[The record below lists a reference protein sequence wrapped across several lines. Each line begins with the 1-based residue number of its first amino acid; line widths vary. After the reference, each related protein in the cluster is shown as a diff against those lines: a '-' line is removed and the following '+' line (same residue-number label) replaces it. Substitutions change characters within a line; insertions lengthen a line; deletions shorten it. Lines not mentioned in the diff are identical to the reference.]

1 MNDGPKAIEQLHRL
15 FCVSVML
22 RNAKTNNRGKA
33 HNYPQLILSYLLILA
48 YQRKHNL
55 YPYQMLIR
63 NQTIYNEDL
72 GEITFSVLSRCVLGD
87 NNKSNFDHL
96 NQMYTLLP
104 YVKQVVNSI
113 SDDTGVPNTL
123 NWRKTIPISG
133 TEVTHTGDYFKKLI
147 QLVVAG
153 QFRSYDGSEAGY
165 GSLVKSR
172 EHMVPSTSNLV
183 YMTDIT
189 NDVEILLA
197 SVKKSTTLFYMYEF
211 RSVWPEANQQPGDL
225 SDAENSDSAPQG
237 ESDMSAQPDEG
248 DLDMQEFDGQSDSS
262 LSSINNVSMDP
273 QLRNDGYGDADDAPE
288 YEQSDDESDSVQFV
302 NAPDNSHLNRSW
314 ESWGTVHN
322 ENVLN
327 VRPHARHNRG
337 RPPERH
343 EPGWDDLL
351 NQIDKSERKNRQ

>member
-63 NQTIYNEDL
+63 NQTVYNEDL

-165 GSLVKSR
+165 GSLCKSR

-197 SVKKSTTLFYMYEF
+197 SVKK
-211 RSVWPEANQQPGDL
+211 L
-225 SDAENSDSAPQG
+225 S
-237 ESDMSAQPDEG
+237 
-248 DLDMQEFDGQSDSS
+248 L
-262 LSSINNVSMDP
+262 I
-273 QLRNDGYGDADDAPE
+273 
-288 YEQSDDESDSVQFV
+288 
-302 NAPDNSHLNRSW
+302 H
-314 ESWGTVHN
+314 
-322 ENVLN
+322 
-327 VRPHARHNRG
+327 
-337 RPPERH
+337 
-343 EPGWDDLL
+343 
-351 NQIDKSERKNRQ
+351 I